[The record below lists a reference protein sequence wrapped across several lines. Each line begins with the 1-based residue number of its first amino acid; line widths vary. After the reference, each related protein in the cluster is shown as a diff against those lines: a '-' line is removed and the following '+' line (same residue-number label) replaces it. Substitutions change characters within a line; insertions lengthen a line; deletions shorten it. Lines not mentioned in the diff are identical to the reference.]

1 MHRLLVAGRARPA
14 PPPDDCVTLRAMK
27 LKAVTTLVLVGA
39 GGMAI
44 IAATGVWALS
54 GGLYGCTGK
63 DEKLAPALA
72 SLSILDAHPSRTR
85 PRDER
90 YSGCDEDDGFAY
102 AGQYYRLTT
111 PRADVVTFYRQAATE
126 DGWRL
131 ESGNPSPSPPPG
143 SLAVDISALC
153 FEKPVAGTTAH
164 LAVWFPSDLGDSADD
179 YGLEVTASHDGT
191 AWC

>member
-1 MHRLLVAGRARPA
+1 
-14 PPPDDCVTLRAMK
+14 MK
-27 LKAVTTLVLVGA
+27 LKAAATLILVGA
-39 GGMAI
+39 GGIAV

-54 GGLYGCTGK
+54 GGLYGCTRA
-63 DEKLAPALA
+63 DEELAPTLA

-85 PRDER
+85 PRGER

-111 PRADVVTFYRQAATE
+111 SRADVLAFYRQAAAE

-131 ESGNPSPSPPPG
+131 ESAVPSPSPAPG
-143 SLAVDISALC
+143 SLAVDTSALC

-164 LAVWFPSDLGDSADD
+164 LNVWFPGDLGYSPDD
-179 YGLEVTASHDGT
+179 FGLDVTASHDGT

>member
-1 MHRLLVAGRARPA
+1 
-14 PPPDDCVTLRAMK
+14 MK
-27 LKAVTTLVLVGA
+27 LKAATTLILVGT
-39 GGMAI
+39 GGIAI

-54 GGLYGCTGK
+54 GGLYGCTRA
-63 DEKLAPALA
+63 DEELAPTLA
-72 SLSILDAHPSRTR
+72 SSSILDAHASQTR

-111 PRADVVTFYRQAATE
+111 SRASVLTFYRKAATE
-126 DGWRL
+126 YGWRL
-131 ESGNPSPSPPPG
+131 KSANPSPSPAPG
-143 SLAVDISALC
+143 SLAIDISALC
-153 FEKPVAGTTAH
+153 FEKSVAGTTAH
-164 LAVWFPSDLGDSADD
+164 LAVWFPSDLGDSPDD

>member
-1 MHRLLVAGRARPA
+1 MKPKTVA
-14 PPPDDCVTLRAMK
+14 TLI
-27 LKAVTTLVLVGA
+27 LVGA
-39 GGMAI
+39 GGTAL

-54 GGLYGCTGK
+54 GGLYGCTRA
-63 DEKLAPALA
+63 DEELAPILA
-72 SLSILDAHPSRTR
+72 SLSILDAHPSRTQ

-111 PRADVVTFYRQAATE
+111 SRADVLAFYRKAAAE

-131 ESGNPSPSPPPG
+131 RSADSSPSPAPG
-143 SLAVDISALC
+143 SLAVDTSTLC

-164 LAVWFPSDLGDSADD
+164 LAVWFPGDLGDDAGDF
-179 YGLEVTASHDGT
+179 GLEATVSRDGA

>member
-1 MHRLLVAGRARPA
+1 MGWGRARPVFQIHCA
-14 PPPDDCVTLRAMK
+14 TLRAMK
-27 LKAVTTLVLVGA
+27 LKAAATMILIGA
-39 GGMAI
+39 GGIAT

-54 GGLYGCTGK
+54 SGLLHGCTK
-63 DEKLAPALA
+63 ADEELAPTLA
-72 SLSILDAHPSRTR
+72 SSSIFDAHPSQTQ
-85 PRDER
+85 PQDER

-102 AGQYYRLTT
+102 AGQSYRFTT
-111 PRADVVTFYRQAATE
+111 SRADVLTFYRQAATE

-131 ESGNPSPSPPPG
+131 KSTNPSPSPAPD

-164 LAVWFPSDLGDSADD
+164 LAVWFPGDLGDSPDN